1 MTKPKTSVIARLTFE
16 EMFHIESV
24 LSIFLKETA
33 RKEAH
38 ALDVIYGA
46 QVKITAILD
55 QENRDGLIDFEALA
69 ASKMKTKSE

>member
-24 LSIFLKETA
+24 LGIFLKETA
-33 RKEAH
+33 DKQAH
-38 ALDVIYGA
+38 IIDVIYGA
-46 QVKITAILD
+46 QAKITLVLNQAD
-55 QENRDGLIDFEALA
+55 RDGIIDFEALA